1 MQLCFGTGR
10 ICINSSHFMSAK
22 NCFTDIAN
30 VMPVA
35 FSSTQ
40 KRTKLSNDCAW
51 LICRCETR
59 ARSLSEFT
67 WVFHIGCIRIFH
79 HIPIHVDYTIPTFLD
94 EAPHHFNLRHKPQF
108 DPHRVVDQCTQ
119 AEISKRMVV
128 EWATRSGIFRQ
139 KVPGIKG
146 SNDRP
151 GSLL

>member
-1 MQLCFGTGR
+1 MYT
-10 ICINSSHFMSAK
+10 
-22 NCFTDIAN
+22 
-30 VMPVA
+30 
-35 FSSTQ
+35 
-40 KRTKLSNDCAW
+40 
-51 LICRCETR
+51 
-59 ARSLSEFT
+59 
-67 WVFHIGCIRIFH
+67 

-108 DPHRVVDQCTQ
+108 DPHRIVGQCTQ
-119 AEISKRMVV
+119 AEISERMVA